1 MEIRKVADQLDCTPH
16 APREVG
22 APLPH
27 AEREEYIHP
36 ALRLIA
42 ARPEVFYRQGHVA
55 AGYRHRNGKT
65 FGPYYRL
72 SYRLDGRQY
81 SVYLG
86 RSAKL
91 VGQVRKALGAIQK
104 PLAQRRFFNQIER
117 QIRASLRVQK
127 LRMGALLRP
136 YGLRLKGFEVRGW
149 RYSPLRRFLPR
160 QRRPLRRFL
169 PRSRR
174 WKPRISIRLPVPKFC
189 KSAPPAARLLR
200 FLAARDGPRAYDT
213 NGDRLLH
220 RAESR
225 RRPQRRF
232 RRPADGLR
240 ARLEGTRPMRSLVYR
255 SWAFVPRP
263 KTQAPRPNLRGW
275 HDGTGPSTLQLLTPD
290 L

>member
-22 APLPH
+22 APLPHAEREEYSHTAPH

-55 AGYRHRNGKT
+55 AGYRRRNGKT

-72 SYRLDGRQY
+72 SYRLDGRQC
-81 SVYLG
+81 SIYLG
-86 RSAKL
+86 RSGKL
-91 VGQVRKALGAIQK
+91 AGQVRKALGAIQK
-104 PLAQRRFFNQIER
+104 PLAQRRFFNQLER

-136 YGLRLKGFEVRGW
+136 FGLRLKGYEVRGW

-189 KSAPPAARLLR
+189 RSAPPAARLLR
-200 FLAARDGPRAYDT
+200 FLAARDGPQAFD
-213 NGDRLLH
+213 
-220 RAESR
+220 
-225 RRPQRRF
+225 
-232 RRPADGLR
+232 PALSDSCIAPNPGGGPNDDFV
-240 ARLEGTRPMRSLVYR
+240 ARMMGFGPG
-255 SWAFVPRP
+255 WKGP
-263 KTQAPRPNLRGW
+263 AP
-275 HDGTGPSTLQLLTPD
+275 
-290 L
+290 